1 MIIVEVYGENQM
13 QAGNPVAT
21 LSFSG
26 RGKKVVVATKNSNVE
41 TDLAGFLNEV
51 LALPQH
57 SQVSPE
63 PRQAWM
69 EALPNAHPSI
79 PYWFKITDAKDKITE
94 EVEDDNESEED
105 TSDEEAPDEG
115 EVAGDDSGDSD
126 DGGADPDDG
135 GNGESP
141 ADEYGGS
148 PYGGTLNHNG

>member
-26 RGKKVVVATKNSNVE
+26 KGKKVIINATHPDIE
-41 TDLAGFLNEV
+41 TDLAGFLDDV
-51 LALPQH
+51 LALPHH

-79 PYWFKITDAKDKITE
+79 PYWFKIADAIDEIIE
-94 EVEDDNESEED
+94 EVEDGDEIE
-105 TSDEEAPDEG
+105 EEADDEG
-115 EVAGDDSGDSD
+115 DDTADGGGEGDSSDGGDD
-126 DGGADPDDG
+126 DPDDG
-135 GNGESP
+135 TEDDRDGEFFNTNG
-141 ADEYGGS
+141 
-148 PYGGTLNHNG
+148 